1 MVWVIALNKFT
12 KPGFEHLR
20 WRLLLF
26 YLTAMAM
33 ILGVAAVGVYVFFTR
48 SLYRQLDDK
57 LLTLAQA
64 ATPSLAEVRK
74 QGVLHLGRVD
84 EIPWLDLF
92 KRDQQSLEWFSPK
105 GQLLAK
111 EGTILL
117 ALPPQ
122 VGSQTLKRARIHTVT
137 IPVYRGK
144 RGFSAARP
152 QLIGYI
158 RASQS
163 IEGVDNL
170 QDKLR
175 WGLGVGGAMALGFVG
190 ISGIWLT
197 QKAIEPI
204 EQSFQQLKQ
213 FTADASHELRSP
225 LTVIKTSVGVIQNHP
240 ERVHP
245 LNTKKVSAIA
255 SATNQMTRLVAD
267 LLLLARSDATA
278 PAPIV
283 ESVPVFLDQVLQDLL
298 NILEPQAQT
307 KKITLKSK
315 LLPDLFV
322 IGDSSQLIRLFS
334 NLLENALQYTPAQG
348 TVTLS
353 MVRLRRSVVVK
364 VEDTGIGIAPE
375 RLQYI
380 FQRFWRAD
388 RARAQ
393 RTVGQGLGLAISQAI
408 AQNHGGKITV
418 SSQVGAGSCFRVH
431 LPLDR

>member
-1 MVWVIALNKFT
+1 MVWVIALNKIT
-12 KPGFEHLR
+12 KPGFDHLR

-64 ATPSLAEVRK
+64 ATPSLTEVRN
-74 QGVLHLGRVD
+74 QGVFHLGRVD

-122 VGSQTLKRARIHTVT
+122 VGSQTFKRASIYTVT

-163 IEGVDNL
+163 TKEVDNL

-255 SATNQMTRLVAD
+255 SATNQMTHLVAD
-267 LLLLARSDATA
+267 LLLLARSDSASA
-278 PAPIV
+278 APIV
-283 ESVPVFLDQVLQDLL
+283 ESVPVFLDKLLQERLDLL
-298 NILEPQAQT
+298 DPQAQA
-307 KKITLKSK
+307 KKITLKSN
-315 LLPDLFV
+315 LLPELFV
-322 IGDSSQLIRLFS
+322 IGDPSQLARLFS

-353 MVRLRRSVVVK
+353 MMRLRRSVVVR

-388 RARAQ
+388 KARAH
-393 RTVGQGLGLAISQAI
+393 RTVGLGLGLAISQAI
-408 AQNHGGKITV
+408 AHNHRGKITV

-431 LPLDR
+431 LPLVR